1 MQTAQ
6 HAIMVGLNH
15 GAWEWQLI
23 DPNGLTAASG
33 LADTQQV
40 AMETAW
46 KAAKLDTAF
55 GVRGY
60 PEVLVSYGWA
70 DREADA

>member
-40 AMETAW
+40 AMATAW
-46 KAAKLDTAF
+46 KAARLDVE
-55 GVRGY
+55 VRGY
-60 PEVLVSYGWA
+60 PEVLVTYGWA